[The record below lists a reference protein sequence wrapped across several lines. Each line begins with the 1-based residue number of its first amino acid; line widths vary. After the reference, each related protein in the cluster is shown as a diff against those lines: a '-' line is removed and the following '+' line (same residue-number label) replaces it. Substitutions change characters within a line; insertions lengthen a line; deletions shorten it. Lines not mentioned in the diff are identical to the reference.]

1 MSCLPIGLL
10 RPSRGLDGGEGVS
23 QLESLTGREDE
34 VDVLGRRSH
43 VDNRHLRVKNV
54 LRDKGLDGMS
64 DEDIGVL
71 NERPEVLQVG
81 R

>member
-1 MSCLPIGLL
+1 L